1 MGHTVSDDHNMAP
14 LDPISEV
21 CFDDLALP
29 ARENTVSLDRVV
41 QTEWISHLRR
51 PLYIHFTYSFQEQLT
66 SHLEQ
71 VWLLLCKA

>member
-1 MGHTVSDDHNMAP
+1 MITTCMAP

-41 QTEWISHLRR
+41 QTEWISHLGR
-51 PLYIHFTYSFQEQLT
+51 PFELPVYTASQ
-66 SHLEQ
+66 
-71 VWLLLCKA
+71 